1 MPDRVY
7 LSTLTPMQAGGCMT
21 FAVALGAVQKEFCEA
36 QPTALSI

>member
-1 MPDRVY
+1 MPDHVH

-21 FAVALGAVQKEFCEA
+21 FAVALAPEKEFCEA